1 MAKAFSLFSG
11 GLDSTLAARA
21 VLEQGVEVTALHFI
35 TPFFGYDSKG
45 REAQASEKFRKKYG
59 IDVRI
64 LDVSREYIE
73 MVRKPVYGYGKNFNP
88 CLDCKIFMMRKAS
101 EIMLAEGA
109 DFIIS
114 GEVLGQRP
122 MSQRRDAMSIV
133 ERDSGLKGY
142 LLRPLCAKLLKP
154 TIPEQKGLV
163 DREKLYGFSGR
174 SRRPQMELAERFGI
188 EDYATPA
195 GGCALTDPILSKRVR
210 ELLLKEGE
218 VDACDVQILSVGRLF
233 NFPSG
238 PLRVGRNERD
248 NDKLVSLAREGDVII
263 RARDYP
269 GPVSLFRGKPSEGDL
284 ELAARITVRY
294 SDARSVGSAAVTL
307 TSGPEE
313 TVISVSPAPGDL
325 VEELKSN

>member
-21 VLEQGVEVTALHFI
+21 VMEQGVEVTALHFI

-45 REAQASEKFRKKYG
+45 REAWAAENFKKKYK

-64 LDVSREYIE
+64 LDVSQEYIE

-88 CLDCKIFMMRKAS
+88 CLDCKIFMMRKAK

-109 DFIIS
+109 DFLIS

-133 ERDSGLKGY
+133 ERDSGVKGY
-142 LLRPLCAKLLKP
+142 LLRPLCAKLLQP

-174 SRRPQMELAERFGI
+174 SRRPQMELAEKFGI
-188 EDYATPA
+188 AEYATPA
-195 GGCALTDPILSKRVR
+195 GGCILTDPILSKRVR

-218 VDACDVQILSVGRLF
+218 VSARDVQILSVGRLF
-233 NFPSG
+233 KFPSG
-238 PLRVGRNERD
+238 TLRVGRNERD
-248 NDKLVSLAREGDVII
+248 NDKLVALVGKGDVII
-263 RARDYP
+263 RTRDYP
-269 GPVSLFRGKPSEGDL
+269 GPVSLFRGKPTEDDL

-294 SDARSVGSAAVTL
+294 SDAKGIDSVAVSCI
-307 TSGPEE
+307 SGPEE
-313 TVISVSPAPGDL
+313 AVIWVSPAPGNL

>member
-11 GLDSTLAARA
+11 GLDSMLAART
-21 VLEQGVEVTALHFI
+21 VMEQGVEVTALHFI
-35 TPFFGYDSKG
+35 TPFFGYNSKG
-45 REAQASEKFRKKYG
+45 RETQAAENFKKKYE

-64 LDVSREYIE
+64 LDVSQEYIE

-88 CLDCKIFMMRKAS
+88 CLDCKIFMMRKAKA
-101 EIMLAEGA
+101 IMLAEGA
-109 DFIIS
+109 DFLIS

-142 LLRPLCAKLLKP
+142 LLRPLCAKLLQP

-174 SRRPQMELAERFGI
+174 SRRAQMDLAERFGI
-188 EDYATPA
+188 QDYATPA
-195 GGCALTDPILSKRVR
+195 GGCVLTDPILSKRVR

-218 VDACDVQILSVGRLF
+218 VNARDVQILSVGRLF

-238 PLRVGRNERD
+238 ILRVGRNERD
-248 NDKLVSLAREGDVII
+248 NDKLIALIGEGDVII
-263 RARDYP
+263 KTRDFP
-269 GPVSLFRGKPSEGDL
+269 GPVSLFRGKPTEDDI
-284 ELAARITVRY
+284 ELAARITARY
-294 SDARSVGSAAVTL
+294 SDAKGIESVAVSFA
-307 TSGPEE
+307 SGPEE
-313 TVISVSPAPGDL
+313 TIIWVSPASSNL

>member
-21 VLEQGVEVTALHFI
+21 VMDQGVEVTALHFI

-45 REAQASEKFRKKYG
+45 REAIASENFKKKYG

-88 CLDCKIFMMRKAS
+88 CLDCKIFMMRKAR
-101 EIMLAEGA
+101 EIMLTEGA

-174 SRRPQMELAERFGI
+174 SRRPQMELAERFGMK
-188 EDYATPA
+188 DYATPA
-195 GGCALTDPILSKRVR
+195 GGCVLTDPVLSKRVR
-210 ELLLKEGE
+210 ELLLKDGE
-218 VDACDVQILSVGRLF
+218 VDARDVQILSVGRLF

-238 PLRVGRNERD
+238 TLRVGRNERD
-248 NDKLVSLAREGDVII
+248 NDKLVSLSSEGDVII

-269 GPVSLFRGKPSEGDL
+269 GPVSLFRGRPSEGDL

-294 SDARSVGSAAVTL
+294 SDARGAGSAAVSL

-313 TVISVSPAPGDL
+313 TVITVSPAPGDL
-325 VEELKSN
+325 VEGLKSN